1 MNTFNRVFLV
11 VLSLL
16 WLVVWVA
23 IALSALLA
31 PQVFTN
37 LANGINNLMGRGLP
51 IRLLIAL
58 IAGVFALANLLL
70 LILEVL
76 PAEGGVPMAQVS
88 GASATLTLGAIRQR
102 IRYEVERLEHVLQA
116 TPHVMPRGQ
125 AVDVRVSVRTDP
137 EAPLL
142 EITNAVAT
150 VVRDVVERTLGL
162 RLRRPPEIQVE
173 PQQRPIRPTERVP
186 LSAAQT
192 RTSSAGLT
200 GEQPSAPRE
209 AVQPTPEP
217 ARSTSANVPRQD
229 EPPPRPEPGPT
240 ERA

>member
-11 VLSLL
+11 ILGLV
-16 WLVVWVA
+16 WLVIWVA

-31 PQVFTN
+31 PQVLTN
-37 LANGINNLMGRGLP
+37 LANAFTNLLGRGLP
-51 IRLLIAL
+51 VRLLIAL
-58 IAGVFALANLLL
+58 IAGVLALGNLLL

-116 TPHVMPRGQ
+116 APQVIPRGA

-142 EITNAVAT
+142 ETTNAVAH
-150 VVRDVVERTLGL
+150 VVREVVEQTLGL

-173 PQQRPIRPTERVP
+173 PQPQPIRPTERVP
-186 LSAAQT
+186 LSAARSPSSPAQT
-192 RTSSAGLT
+192 GAPSPQPRS
-200 GEQPSAPRE
+200 EQP
-209 AVQPTPEP
+209 QPEP
-217 ARSTSANVPRQD
+217 ARSSMPGAPTGN
-229 EPPPRPEPGPT
+229 EPPPQPDTGPT
-240 ERA
+240 ERP